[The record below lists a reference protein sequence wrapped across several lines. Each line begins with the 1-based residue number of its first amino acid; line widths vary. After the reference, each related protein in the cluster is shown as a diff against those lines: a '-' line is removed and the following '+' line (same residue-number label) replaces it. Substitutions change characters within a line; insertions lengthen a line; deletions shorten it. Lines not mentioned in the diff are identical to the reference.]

1 MDPTNDIDNIID
13 QLRVDAVP
21 TVSNPVKR
29 NEIQNLN
36 DENVSDYVYKKTA
49 EIIEVGL
56 ESISNL
62 KDIITSG
69 QDPKEITALAS
80 LISAT
85 TKAIDNL
92 NKINLQSKQHK
103 NNLEVAKI
111 EGNTAKQLGIGSQT
125 NNIVIATRDE
135 ILKIQDKEPKR
146 QKIELIEDNSQE

>member
-1 MDPTNDIDNIID
+1 MSCFLFTDDD
-13 QLRVDAVP
+13 
-21 TVSNPVKR
+21 
-29 NEIQNLN
+29 
-36 DENVSDYVYKKTA
+36 
-49 EIIEVGL
+49 
-56 ESISNL
+56 
-62 KDIITSG
+62 
-69 QDPKEITALAS
+69 
-80 LISAT
+80 
-85 TKAIDNL
+85 DNL